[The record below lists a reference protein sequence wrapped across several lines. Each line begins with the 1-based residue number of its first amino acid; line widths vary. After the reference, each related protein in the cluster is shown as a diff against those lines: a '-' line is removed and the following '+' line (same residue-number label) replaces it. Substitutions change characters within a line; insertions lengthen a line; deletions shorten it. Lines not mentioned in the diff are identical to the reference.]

1 MTPDDKSRIA
11 QDEALL
17 DALYKQVD
25 DSHENVQIANDRRK
39 IAHDNLDASYQKV
52 KAAFNYWDNAKALY
66 DAMCIEEEYDTS
78 DPTQY
83 DPEYAEGIIELNKK
97 TSDRKDDAKTAVLA
111 SYYEYRQL
119 RHALEARTSEYARA
133 IEDLSYAKEAL
144 TDFLRRHYGRK

>member
-17 DALYKQVD
+17 DACYKQVD
-25 DSHENVQIANDRRK
+25 DSHENVQIAYDRRK
-39 IAHDNLDASYQKV
+39 IAHDNLDASYHKV
-52 KAAFNYWDNAKALY
+52 KEAFNYWDNA
-66 DAMCIEEEYDTS
+66 
-78 DPTQY
+78 
-83 DPEYAEGIIELNKK
+83 K

-144 TDFLRRHYGRK
+144 TDFLRYHYGRK

>member
-1 MTPDDKSRIA
+1 MPDDKSRIA

-17 DALYKQVD
+17 YARYKQVV
-25 DSHENVQIANDRRK
+25 DSVQIAYDRRK
-39 IAHDNLDASYQKV
+39 IAHDNLHASYQKV

-83 DPEYAEGIIELNKK
+83 DPEYAKGIIELNKK

-119 RHALEARTSEYARA
+119 RQVLEAHTSECARA
-133 IEDLSYAKEAL
+133 REDLSHAQEAL
-144 TDFLRRHYGRK
+144 TESLRRLYGHK